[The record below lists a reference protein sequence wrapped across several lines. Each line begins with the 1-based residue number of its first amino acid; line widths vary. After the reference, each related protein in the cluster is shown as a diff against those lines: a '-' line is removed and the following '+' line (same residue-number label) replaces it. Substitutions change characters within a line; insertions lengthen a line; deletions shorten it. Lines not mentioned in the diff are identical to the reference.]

1 MLARTV
7 KQVRREKVTLT
18 ELATH
23 AGVSRSTVSL
33 VLRESP
39 LVKDETRRRV
49 RQSIATLGYVYDRSA
64 AGMRAKLSRTV
75 GLVVVD
81 LTNSFYAELIA
92 GIDTVLDRS
101 GQVAFLSN
109 TGEDPKRQQRVLE
122 RLREHSV
129 DGIILCPAEGASP
142 RLIEAVLAS
151 GVPCIQVLRSLEGAT
166 TDYAGTDNR
175 LGADLATDHLV
186 GLGHRHIAFLGGA
199 ADTSVSRDRKA
210 GYLDALGRH
219 GLAPFVEPCRSTK
232 GEASAA
238 MARVLDSKTPPTAV
252 VCFNDPVA
260 MGAMFG
266 IAEAGRQPGDDV
278 AVIGFDDTADA
289 AFCRPSLSSISIQ
302 PTALGEAAAD
312 LLLRRIANPDGPPE
326 RLVIPPRLVV
336 RASSGPARDAAGS
349 RP

>member
-1 MLARTV
+1 LLARTV

>member
-1 MLARTV
+1 VLARN
-7 KQVRREKVTLT
+7 QEQGRREKVTLT
-18 ELATH
+18 ELANH

-33 VLRESP
+33 VLRDSP

-92 GIDTVLDRS
+92 GIDTVLDRA

-109 TGEDPKRQQRVLE
+109 TGENPERQRRVLD

-129 DGIILCPAEGASP
+129 DGVILCPAEGASP
-142 RLIEAVLAS
+142 GLIEAVLSS
-151 GVPCIQVLRSLEGAT
+151 GIPCIQVLRSIEGTSA
-166 TDYAGTDNR
+166 DYAGTDNR

-186 GLGHRHIAFLGGA
+186 GLGHRCIAFLGGA

-210 GYLDALGRH
+210 GYLDALSRH
-219 GLAPFVEPCRSTK
+219 GITPLVEPCRSTK
-232 GEASAA
+232 GEAAA
-238 MARVLDSKTPPTAV
+238 AVARVLAGESPPTAI

-266 IAEAGRQPGDDV
+266 IAEAGLRPGEDV

-289 AFCRPSLSSISIQ
+289 AFCRPSLSSVSIQ

-312 LLLRRIANPDGPPE
+312 LLLRRIAEPNGAPE

-336 RASSGPARDAAGS
+336 RASSGPTRGASES
-349 RP
+349 RS

>member
-151 GVPCIQVLRSLEGAT
+151 GIPCIQVLRSIEGAT

-186 GLGHRHIAFLGGA
+186 GLGHRRIAFLGGA